1 MSAAVRLAPDGAER
15 EGLAQALREA
25 LVAVE
30 TDDAEA
36 LRAATAR
43 LEHWLSRPLCRTL
56 AAVDRELRAALGA
69 APFEDRLSAL
79 AGHDLPDAATRLDTV
94 VELTERAAHTT
105 LDLADALRAE
115 IGALSGLGVPPEH
128 VQCMRTML
136 NELQQTQAYQD
147 LTGQVI
153 RHVVGVMQRAEGAL
167 RAALNAAGIQ
177 PAEAAAARGSE
188 HRVLSGVDRGAS
200 TQSDADDLLAGLGL

>member
-1 MSAAVRLAPDGAER
+1 MNAVVRLATDAGER
-15 EGLAQALREA
+15 EGLAKALRDA
-25 LVAVE
+25 LAAVE

-36 LRAATAR
+36 LKSATVA
-43 LEHWLSRPLCRTL
+43 LDHWLSRPLCRTL
-56 AAVDRELRAALGA
+56 AAVDRDLRAALGA

-105 LDLADALRAE
+105 LDLADGLRAE
-115 IGALSGLGVPPEH
+115 IGALSGLGVPDEH
-128 VQCMRTML
+128 VARMRAML
-136 NELQQTQAYQD
+136 NELQQAQAYQD

-167 RAALNAAGIQ
+167 RAALVAAGIQ
-177 PAEAAAARGSE
+177 PAEAGAARGPD

-200 TQSDADDLLAGLGL
+200 SQSDADDLLAGLGL

>member
-1 MSAAVRLAPDGAER
+1 VNAATCLATDTAER
-15 EGLAQALREA
+15 EGLADALRQALA
-25 LVAVE
+25 AVE
-30 TDDAEA
+30 SHDAEA
-36 LRAATAR
+36 LKAATTA
-43 LEHWLSRPLCRTL
+43 LDHWLSRPLCRTL
-56 AAVDRELRAALGA
+56 AAVDRDLRAALGA

-105 LDLADALRAE
+105 LDIADALRAE
-115 IGALSGLGVPPEH
+115 IGALASLGLPEEH
-128 VQCMRTML
+128 AARMRAML
-136 NELQQTQAYQD
+136 NELQQAQAYQD

-167 RAALNAAGIQ
+167 RTALVAAGIQ
-177 PAEAAAARGSE
+177 PADPGASRAPE

-200 TQSDADDLLAGLGL
+200 TQSDADDLLADLGL